1 MTRKNLVANADSQ
14 TDDEG
19 GANRPDRGVLLI
31 VCLPLFFSILNAS
44 AVTVLLPEIGRDLA
58 VGTGGL
64 GWLMTSY
71 LLVYGVVIPFY
82 GRIADLYGTRRPFL
96 FGLIVFTLGSIL
108 SAIAPNY
115 SLLLGA
121 RIIQAVGGAAVPVLG
136 MAIAS
141 RAFPSEK
148 RGAALGVISATIGFS
163 SAIGPLCRWGHVR
176 RVWMAFSF
184 HHHRVDRAGHTP
196 WVQNPFPA

>member
-31 VCLPLFFSILNAS
+31 VCLPLFFSVLNAS

-121 RIIQAVGGAAVPVLG
+121 RIIQAAPDHSSLHRRARARVTIRGPAA
-136 MAIAS
+136 
-141 RAFPSEK
+141 
-148 RGAALGVISATIGFS
+148 RGFAPEAPANS
-163 SAIGPLCRWGHVR
+163 CR
-176 RVWMAFSF
+176 
-184 HHHRVDRAGHTP
+184 GHT
-196 WVQNPFPA
+196 QCTI